1 MEVLSQMLITD
12 CPCSASQFQVRSRI
26 ANHRSYFPLKRHS
39 AFNSRMTTIKTVLD
53 LQIVGVTRSRSLI
66 YFVFFFVYNA
76 VYCCE
81 WKSVITELMIEIKSE
96 KEKSHVPWFFC
107 RRSSTFMTSWIH
119 RSISTFW
126 HFYALTNFPSDR
138 PFFFLKWNT
147 GTRGS
152 EKKDSVPCSS
162 AL

>member
-1 MEVLSQMLITD
+1 MLITD

-39 AFNSRMTTIKTVLD
+39 AFNSRMTTIKSVLD
-53 LQIVGVTRSRSLI
+53 LQIVGVIRSRSLI

-96 KEKSHVPWFFC
+96 KEKSHVLRFFC
-107 RRSSTFMTSWIH
+107 PRSSIFMTSWIH

-152 EKKDSVPCSS
+152 ERKDSVPCSS